1 MPVIGDTTGKQP
13 RPHSLSVWWPR
24 HRKDFDLEGWSLHE
38 LRHSF
43 LSLAAANGI
52 HPSVMQ
58 QLAGHKTAAT
68 TMEIYTHVNMASKR
82 AAMDVMQAA
91 YA

>member
-1 MPVIGDTTGKQP
+1 LIQQDI
-13 RPHSLSVWWPR
+13 
-24 HRKDFDLEGWSLHE
+24 DLEGWSLHE

-58 QLAGHKTAAT
+58 QLAGHKTAST